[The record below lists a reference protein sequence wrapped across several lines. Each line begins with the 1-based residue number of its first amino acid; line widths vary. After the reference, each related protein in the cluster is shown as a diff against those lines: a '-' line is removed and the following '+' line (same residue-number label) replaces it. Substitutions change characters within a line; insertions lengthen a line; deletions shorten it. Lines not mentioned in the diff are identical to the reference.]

1 MRNPEGNLALYAER
15 EFAEFAV
22 VKAVMVSDEHELGI
36 LDIGAQVER
45 GVLGSKPFR
54 DFGVCKEE
62 HVLDAFFVNRVERK
76 VQRRDNGIV
85 CKREAHD
92 LEAVF
97 VEDRRL
103 AGIVAQVVDGH
114 LLCHATDRLYRLG
127 VRAATQVEGSIEI
140 EYYSFYRGFHANQYS
155 IFFIFRRMKTPDSR
169 FYCPL
174 ITVGNI
180 TLDENESTHAVRVC
194 RACVGDVLQLSDG
207 VGHFADAIIEVANAK
222 ACVVRVDS
230 VIEAER
236 PRPKVSLGIACL
248 KDDAL
253 EEVVFHAAQTEIDK
267 IIFLRTDFS
276 QEPKN
281 SDLKKTVRRA
291 ELKSLVSLKQ
301 SKKAWMTN
309 IEGPVEFDKWLEGY
323 NGDLILCD
331 IDGERQLDL
340 SGSGANENATPI
352 TLLVG
357 PEGGFSPR
365 EIEAIKTFR
374 NGKVHLLN
382 LGNTRLRART
392 AAIIALGK
400 IL

>member
-1 MRNPEGNLALYAER
+1 
-15 EFAEFAV
+15 
-22 VKAVMVSDEHELGI
+22 
-36 LDIGAQVER
+36 
-45 GVLGSKPFR
+45 
-54 DFGVCKEE
+54 
-62 HVLDAFFVNRVERK
+62 
-76 VQRRDNGIV
+76 
-85 CKREAHD
+85 
-92 LEAVF
+92 
-97 VEDRRL
+97 
-103 AGIVAQVVDGH
+103 
-114 LLCHATDRLYRLG
+114 
-127 VRAATQVEGSIEI
+127 
-140 EYYSFYRGFHANQYS
+140 
-155 IFFIFRRMKTPDSR
+155 MKTPDSR

-174 ITVGNI
+174 ITVGTI

-207 VGHFADAIIEVANAK
+207 VGHFADAIIEVADAK
-222 ACVVRVDS
+222 ACQVRVDT

-301 SKKAWMTN
+301 SKKAWMTA
-309 IEGPVEFDKWLEGY
+309 IEGPVEFDKWLASY
-323 NGDLILCD
+323 QGDLILCD
-331 IDGERQLDL
+331 IDGEHQLNL
-340 SGSGANENATPI
+340 SGDGSGANENAAPI

-365 EIEAIKTFR
+365 EIEAIKTFQ

>member
-1 MRNPEGNLALYAER
+1 
-15 EFAEFAV
+15 
-22 VKAVMVSDEHELGI
+22 
-36 LDIGAQVER
+36 
-45 GVLGSKPFR
+45 
-54 DFGVCKEE
+54 
-62 HVLDAFFVNRVERK
+62 
-76 VQRRDNGIV
+76 
-85 CKREAHD
+85 
-92 LEAVF
+92 
-97 VEDRRL
+97 
-103 AGIVAQVVDGH
+103 
-114 LLCHATDRLYRLG
+114 
-127 VRAATQVEGSIEI
+127 
-140 EYYSFYRGFHANQYS
+140 
-155 IFFIFRRMKTPDSR
+155 
-169 FYCPL
+169 
-174 ITVGNI
+174 
-180 TLDENESTHAVRVC
+180 
-194 RACVGDVLQLSDG
+194 
-207 VGHFADAIIEVANAK
+207 
-222 ACVVRVDS
+222 VRVDT
-230 VIEAER
+230 VTEAAN

-309 IEGPVEFDKWLEGY
+309 IEGPVEFDKWLASY
-323 NGDLILCD
+323 KGDLILCD
-331 IDGERQLDL
+331 IDGDRQLNL
-340 SGSGANENATPI
+340 SGSGNASANSDPQPTPI

-365 EIEAIKTFR
+365 EIEAIKTFQ

-382 LGNTRLRART
+382 LGKTRLRART

>member
-1 MRNPEGNLALYAER
+1 
-15 EFAEFAV
+15 
-22 VKAVMVSDEHELGI
+22 
-36 LDIGAQVER
+36 
-45 GVLGSKPFR
+45 
-54 DFGVCKEE
+54 
-62 HVLDAFFVNRVERK
+62 
-76 VQRRDNGIV
+76 
-85 CKREAHD
+85 
-92 LEAVF
+92 
-97 VEDRRL
+97 
-103 AGIVAQVVDGH
+103 
-114 LLCHATDRLYRLG
+114 
-127 VRAATQVEGSIEI
+127 
-140 EYYSFYRGFHANQYS
+140 
-155 IFFIFRRMKTPDSR
+155 MKTPDSR

-174 ITVGNI
+174 ISVGTI

-194 RACVGDVLQLSDG
+194 RACAGDILQLSDG
-207 VGHFADAIIEVANAK
+207 LGHYADAVIEVADAK
-222 ACVVRVDS
+222 ACQVRIDT
-230 VIEAER
+230 VIEAAN

-301 SKKAWMTN
+301 SKKAWMTK
-309 IEGPVEFDKWLEGY
+309 IEGPVEFDKWLASY
-323 NGDLILCD
+323 KGDLILCD
-331 IDGERQLDL
+331 IDGERQLNL
-340 SGSGANENATPI
+340 SGSGNASANSDPQPTPI
-352 TLLVG
+352 TLFVG

-365 EIEAIKTFR
+365 EIEAIKTFQ